1 MKIMKSNNKIEI
13 ALVTGAGGAIGSA
26 IAKKL
31 GKDGFIVVC
40 VDNNESLARQVA
52 MSIPNAVHHVVDVSI
67 ESDLVSLRAD
77 LNSTIG
83 DPTLI
88 VNCAGIF
95 FLHDLIETDTKVYDQ
110 IMDINL
116 KGTFLVCKTFIPAFL
131 LAGKG
136 IIINIAST
144 AGLEAGFHRSIYSAA
159 KAGVIL
165 LTRSISADYG
175 AKGVRANCIC
185 PGLIDTPMA
194 EWLRSDPIAFKRW
207 EKSLPAQRVGN
218 VEEIA
223 SVVSFLA
230 SDASS
235 YMHGST
241 VVVDGGSMV

>member
-1 MKIMKSNNKIEI
+1 MKNNGKAGI

-31 GKDGFIVVC
+31 GKDGYIVVC
-40 VDNNESLARQVA
+40 VDNKESLARQVA
-52 MSIPNAVHHVVDVSI
+52 MDIPNAVYHVVDASV
-67 ESDLVSLRAD
+67 ESDLVSLRAE

-83 DPTLI
+83 NPTLI

-95 FLHDLIETDTKVYDQ
+95 FLHDLIETETKVYDQ

-116 KGTFLVCKTFIPAFL
+116 KATFLVCKIFIPAFL
-131 LAGKG
+131 SAGKG
-136 IIINIAST
+136 VIINIAST

-194 EWLRSDPIAFKRW
+194 DWLKSDSIAFGDW
-207 EKSLPAQRVGN
+207 EKGLPAQRVGN
-218 VEEIA
+218 VDEIA